1 MGFASGSISFRRFAV
16 VGRSPDAIDQALLD
30 KLSQFT
36 LRPTEMG
43 IPEEEEYGWSGGR
56 HVLDGSFT
64 FENNVYGDAL
74 LFGLRIDTNRV
85 PAELRKAYQLQEEE
99 SAAAENPSG
108 FISKLQKRDAKDVAR
123 RRVEEDLRSGRF
135 RRSKLIPILW
145 DLPTQTAFCN
155 VTGPS
160 LEKFA
165 ELFER
170 TFGLSLLPI
179 SSGAAALRYLEPSGR
194 RRDYEDSSPT
204 RFVYGADGE
213 GQRPEYPWV
222 SKSAEPK
229 DFFGNEFLLWL
240 WHQIDMGEATAI
252 IERTLDLDCA
262 YGQSGRAFLR
272 GDTVTKMPEALD
284 ALRTGKMPRKV
295 GITIESTGAQYTLT
309 LAAETLSIGTLKLPD
324 VEEAENPRVLFE
336 ERIGLLRDFCRV
348 IDELFAQF
356 LKLRTSGSWESQVA
370 TIRKWIQ
377 RTSVKPQAAVVTV

>member
-16 VGRSPDAIDQALLD
+16 IGNAPESVDQALLD
-30 KLSQFT
+30 KLAEHA

-99 SAAAENPSG
+99 SAAADNPSG

-123 RRVEEDLRSGRF
+123 RRVEEDLRSGKF
-135 RRSKLIPILW
+135 RRSKLVPILW
-145 DLPTQTAFCN
+145 DLPTQTIYCN
-155 VTGPS
+155 LSGPS
-160 LEKFA
+160 QERLA

-170 TFGLSLLPI
+170 TFGLSLLPV
-179 SSGAAALRYLEPSGR
+179 SSGAAAMRYLEPKGR
-194 RRDYEDSSPT
+194 RRDYEDASPT

-240 WHQIDMGEATAI
+240 WHQIDSGEATAI

-262 YGQSGRAFLR
+262 YGQTGRAFLR

-284 ALRTGKMPRKV
+284 ALRTGKVPRKV

-309 LAAETLSIGTLKLPD
+309 LAAESLSIGKLKLPD

-348 IDELFAQF
+348 IDELFGEF
-356 LKLRTSGSWESQVA
+356 LKLRTGGSWEGHVG

-377 RTSVKPQAAVVTV
+377 RSAKPQAAAVVA

>member
-1 MGFASGSISFRRFAV
+1 
-16 VGRSPDAIDQALLD
+16 
-30 KLSQFT
+30 
-36 LRPTEMG
+36 
-43 IPEEEEYGWSGGR
+43 
-56 HVLDGSFT
+56 
-64 FENNVYGDAL
+64 
-74 LFGLRIDTNRV
+74 
-85 PAELRKAYQLQEEE
+85 
-99 SAAAENPSG
+99 
-108 FISKLQKRDAKDVAR
+108 
-123 RRVEEDLRSGRF
+123 
-135 RRSKLIPILW
+135 
-145 DLPTQTAFCN
+145 
-155 VTGPS
+155 
-160 LEKFA
+160 
-165 ELFER
+165 
-170 TFGLSLLPI
+170 
-179 SSGAAALRYLEPSGR
+179 
-194 RRDYEDSSPT
+194 
-204 RFVYGADGE
+204 VYGADGE

-348 IDELFAQF
+348 VDELFAQF
-356 LKLRTSGSWESQVA
+356 LKLRTSGSWEGQVA

-377 RTSVKPQAAVVTV
+377 RTNVKPQAAVVTV

>member
-16 VGRSPDAIDQALLD
+16 IGQTPAAVDQALLD
-30 KLSQFT
+30 KLAEHA

-56 HVLDGSFT
+56 HVLDGSFS
-64 FENNVYGDAL
+64 FESNVYGDAL

-99 SAAAENPSG
+99 SAAADNPSG

-135 RRSKLIPILW
+135 RRSKLVPILW
-145 DLPTQTAFCN
+145 DLPTQTIYCN
-155 VTGPS
+155 VAGPS
-160 LEKFA
+160 LERLA

-179 SSGAAALRYLEPSGR
+179 SSGAAAMRYLEPKGR
-194 RRDYEDSSPT
+194 RRDYEDASPT
-204 RFVYGADGE
+204 RFVHGADGE

-240 WHQIDMGEATAI
+240 WHQIDSGDATAI
-252 IERTLDLDCA
+252 IERTLDIDCA
-262 YGQSGRAFLR
+262 YGQTGRAFLR
-272 GDTVTKMPEALD
+272 GDSVTKMPEALD
-284 ALRTGKMPRKV
+284 ALRTGKVPRKV

-309 LAAETLSIGTLKLPD
+309 LAAESLSIGTLKLPD

-336 ERIGLLRDFCRV
+336 ERVGLLRDFCRI
-348 IDELFAQF
+348 IDELFGEF
-356 LKLRTSGSWESQVA
+356 LKLRTSGSWESHVGI
-370 TIRKWIQ
+370 IRKWIQ
-377 RTSVKPQAAVVTV
+377 RSAKTQAAVVPV

>member
-16 VGRSPDAIDQALLD
+16 IGQAPDAIDQSLLD
-30 KLSQFT
+30 KLAEFT

-56 HVLDGSFT
+56 HVLDGSFS
-64 FENNVYGDAL
+64 FESNVYGDTL

-99 SAAAENPSG
+99 AAAADNPSG
-108 FISKLQKRDAKDVAR
+108 FISKLQKKDAKDVAR
-123 RRVEEDLRSGRF
+123 RRVDEDLRSGKF

-145 DLPTQTAFCN
+145 DLPTQTVFCN
-155 VTGPS
+155 VSGPS
-160 LEKFA
+160 LEKLA

-179 SSGAAALRYLEPSGR
+179 SSGSAALRYLEPHGR
-194 RRDYEDSSPT
+194 RRDYEDSQPT

-240 WHQIDMGEATAI
+240 WHHIDTGEATAI

-262 YGQSGRAFLR
+262 YGQTGRAFLR
-272 GDTVTKMPEALD
+272 GDSVTKMPEALD

-295 GITIESTGAQYTLT
+295 GMTIESTGAQYTLT
-309 LAAETLSIGTLKLPD
+309 LAAESLSIGTLKLPE

-348 IDELFAQF
+348 IDELFGEF
-356 LKLRTSGSWESQVA
+356 LKLRTNGSWESHVQ
-370 TIRKWIQ
+370 TIRKWIH
-377 RTSVKPQAAVVTV
+377 RTGKPQAAVAAV

>member
-16 VGRSPDAIDQALLD
+16 IGNAPESVDQALLD
-30 KLSQFT
+30 KLAEHA

-99 SAAAENPSG
+99 SAAADNPSG

-123 RRVEEDLRSGRF
+123 RRVEEDLRSGKF
-135 RRSKLIPILW
+135 RRSKLVPILW
-145 DLPTQTAFCN
+145 DLPTQTIYCN
-155 VTGPS
+155 LSGPS
-160 LEKFA
+160 QERLA

-170 TFGLSLLPI
+170 TFGLSLLPV
-179 SSGAAALRYLEPSGR
+179 SSGAAAMRYLEPKGR
-194 RRDYEDSSPT
+194 RRDYEDASPT

-240 WHQIDMGEATAI
+240 WHQIDSGEATAI

-262 YGQSGRAFLR
+262 YGQTGRAFLR

-284 ALRTGKMPRKV
+284 ALRTGKVPRKV

-309 LAAETLSIGTLKLPD
+309 LAAESLSIGTLKLPD

-348 IDELFAQF
+348 IDELFGEF
-356 LKLRTSGSWESQVA
+356 LKLRTGGSWEGHVG

-377 RTSVKPQAAVVTV
+377 RSAKPQAAAVVA